1 MSGSESKKQSE
12 GTGVDDV
19 RRVREQIAA
28 EHGDDLA
35 AHVAETNRI
44 SEELRQRLNLG
55 PVVQPPASEPPKR
68 TSKTA

>member
-1 MSGSESKKQSE
+1 MSGNNNIKQCE

-28 EHGDDLA
+28 EHGDDFV

-44 SEELRQRLNLG
+44 AEELRGRLNLG
-55 PVVQPPASEPPKR
+55 PVVQPPATEPPKN
-68 TSKTA
+68 TSKPA